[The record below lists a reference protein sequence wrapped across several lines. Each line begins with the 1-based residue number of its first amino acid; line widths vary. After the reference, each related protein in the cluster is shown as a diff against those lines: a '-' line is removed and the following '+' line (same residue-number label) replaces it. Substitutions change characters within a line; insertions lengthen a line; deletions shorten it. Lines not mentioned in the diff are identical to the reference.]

1 MSTLQEIESAVAK
14 LPAEEQDQLMI
25 FLAARRRAGAAAA
38 PEPRRFTQ
46 EQMRGWVAEDE
57 ADMECF
63 TRGAA

>member
-14 LPAEEQDQLMI
+14 LPAEEQDQLLI

-38 PEPRRFTQ
+38 PEPRRFTR

-57 ADMECF
+57 ADMERF